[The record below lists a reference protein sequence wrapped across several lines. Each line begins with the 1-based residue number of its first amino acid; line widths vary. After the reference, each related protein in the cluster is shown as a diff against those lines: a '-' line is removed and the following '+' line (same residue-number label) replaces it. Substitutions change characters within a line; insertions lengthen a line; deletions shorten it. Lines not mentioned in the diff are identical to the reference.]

1 MKLSRGD
8 NYKPLLV
15 VADRCTLE
23 SPLFTSLPTF
33 LQLTTFGVRLSTSH
47 FHAHFLFR
55 SCYSSKIEFVV
66 LFVLRTVKYHT
77 NHICIPHESYG
88 RIHCNDLP
96 FSAPA
101 LLLLIR
107 LRKQVAFTNLTNKHL
122 LALWQLSTR
131 SHSSSLKSFKFEEN
145 PKMRFTYV
153 NNELAVA
160 SCLLFTV
167 AMTGALVCNNNL
179 APSDYKVLGLEKY
192 GADGKRSV
200 T

>member
-1 MKLSRGD
+1 M
-8 NYKPLLV
+8 
-15 VADRCTLE
+15 
-23 SPLFTSLPTF
+23 
-33 LQLTTFGVRLSTSH
+33 
-47 FHAHFLFR
+47 
-55 SCYSSKIEFVV
+55 

-145 PKMRFTYV
+145 PKMRFTCV